1 MDPFRFFSNK
11 IKGSNNSARFA
22 ASSSS
27 SSAIKKKPS
36 SKISDELAYCYLIE
50 EIIEK
55 YNYYIFL
62 IEEMNAIEGE
72 YKNKQIPRDVRA
84 RFIDLDDERNKSKEF
99 INKNMI
105 KIENYANI
113 FAKKNMTA
121 ENEFYLK
128 PVYDTNYRMWKFLE
142 K

>member
-27 SSAIKKKPS
+27 SSATKKKPS

-55 YNYYIFL
+55 YNYYI
-62 IEEMNAIEGE
+62 
-72 YKNKQIPRDVRA
+72 
-84 RFIDLDDERNKSKEF
+84 
-99 INKNMI
+99 
-105 KIENYANI
+105 
-113 FAKKNMTA
+113 
-121 ENEFYLK
+121 NESSQ
-128 PVYDTNYRMWKFLE
+128 
-142 K
+142 